1 MAVLGQ
7 GGRLVLKRPYYEG
20 THTFTEWQLDPTCH
34 RINGAPSWLWNGDQ
48 ISAIGLPIYCDG
60 GIPGKVSGFASY
72 YGSKWYLGPNRDHI
86 TAEDHK
92 FYKQTGEEYPTG
104 KEKDAAN
111 FYAKNGV
118 GDVPDEDCGANGDY
132 WVHIDQFGNIS
143 FYDNR
148 CSALK
153 GCKSDRIE
161 LAPVA
166 GDITI
171 GPKSSFDYQNA
182 EWQCVDGP
190 CSGRIN
196 DYYFSD
202 VQDNDTD
209 ESICASAPAYDKP
222 VAGTGDYENAD
233 VQPRSGQGFP
243 GWQILCDMREW
254 SLELDAPAVDTTAVS
269 EKWGNN
275 IKSIV
280 AGGGSL
286 EFYVDRACYGPENDN
301 ALVPMQLLMMT
312 EHGCEAEAQFWMMDE
327 PVDCG
332 PGCNPD
338 FGGGL
343 YYSAKILITQTA
355 VNLRPTELI
364 AGTAQF
370 VTTEEIRLIAVP

>member
-7 GGRLVLKRPYYEG
+7 GGRLVLKRPYHEG
-20 THTFTEWQLDPTCH
+20 TYTFSEGQLDTTCH
-34 RINGAPSWLWNGDQ
+34 RINGALSWLWNGDQ

-72 YGSKWYLGPNRDHI
+72 YDSKWYLGPNRDHI

-92 FYKQTGEEYPTG
+92 FYKQAGESYPTG
-104 KEKDAAN
+104 KEKDDAN

-132 WVHIDQFGNIS
+132 WVHIDQFGYVS

-166 GDITI
+166 GQITI

-182 EWQCVDGP
+182 EWECVDGP
-190 CSGRIN
+190 TGRVN

-209 ESICASAPAYDKP
+209 VSICASAPAYDKP
-222 VAGTGDYENAD
+222 VAGTDDYNNAD
-233 VQPRSGQGFP
+233 VQP
-243 GWQILCDMREW
+243 
-254 SLELDAPAVDTTAVS
+254 
-269 EKWGNN
+269 
-275 IKSIV
+275 
-280 AGGGSL
+280 
-286 EFYVDRACYGPENDN
+286 
-301 ALVPMQLLMMT
+301 
-312 EHGCEAEAQFWMMDE
+312 
-327 PVDCG
+327 
-332 PGCNPD
+332 
-338 FGGGL
+338 
-343 YYSAKILITQTA
+343 
-355 VNLRPTELI
+355 
-364 AGTAQF
+364 
-370 VTTEEIRLIAVP
+370 